1 MRLLQKL
8 AALVA
13 ILFGVVT
20 VIAGGGVLL
29 GVEPGYVVFL
39 PLLLYNTT
47 MGLAYVGAGVMI
59 WRDVTRG
66 RQLAAVIAALNLA
79 VLVAIVVLHRT
90 GAAVAADSVRA
101 MTFRTVVW
109 IVLFLLT
116 SWLHASRDDPHAGLG
131 T

>member
-20 VIAGGGVLL
+20 MIAGGRVLL
-29 GVEPGYVVFL
+29 GVDPGYVVFL
-39 PLLLYNTT
+39 PLLLYNAT

-66 RQLAAVIAALNLA
+66 RQLAAVIAALNLV
-79 VLVAIVVLHRT
+79 VLVAIVVLRRT

-116 SWLHASRDDPHAGLG
+116 SWLHASRDDPHAGPG